1 MMWIPKY
8 SVFNLF
14 RLLLYVNP
22 IQSVILLFLKNHIL
36 GCLFCIWKLMRFSSS
51 FLLTGQIN
59 TYCQNIK
66 EFNAQNLGKLFMA
79 QALQDY
85 NNWRNFAI
93 TFNRMNFTVEYCL
106 CSCWKPCILGKE
118 SCKTITSVCAEL
130 SSKKNKS
137 QILMIF

>member
-1 MMWIPKY
+1 M
-8 SVFNLF
+8 SFLNLKIDEVLIF
-14 RLLLYVNP
+14 
-22 IQSVILLFLKNHIL
+22 
-36 GCLFCIWKLMRFSSS
+36 

-93 TFNRMNFTVEYCL
+93 TFNRMNFTVFVLLLKTLYT
-106 CSCWKPCILGKE
+106 GKRM
-118 SCKTITSVCAEL
+118 L
-130 SSKKNKS
+130 
-137 QILMIF
+137 

>member
-1 MMWIPKY
+1 MRFWAYQFTY
-8 SVFNLF
+8 STNLF
-14 RLLLYVNP
+14 FFPNLFGNIDDVNSRVQCIQPVSVASLWSYV
-22 IQSVILLFLKNHIL
+22 ICDLAVFKKSYSGVSFLNLKIDEVL
-36 GCLFCIWKLMRFSSS
+36 IF

-93 TFNRMNFTVEYCL
+93 TFNRMNFTVFVLLLKTLYT
-106 CSCWKPCILGKE
+106 GKRM
-118 SCKTITSVCAEL
+118 L
-130 SSKKNKS
+130 
-137 QILMIF
+137 